1 MKKKLA
7 LLFLALSFSSQA
19 QEVVSSQNDKGVG
32 EFKYILTKDGVDS
45 EEKILST
52 ENVTIDD
59 FYNITQKLSIDSQKD
74 GYEITEAT
82 FKHTPYGHKTPKLGK
97 YKLELTVQKDD
108 QEKQKRS
115 FVFDNV
121 SHHEGD
127 DKFKIQVDQ
136 LNEEGY
142 IIVDYNK
149 EFSTYEYLLQ
159 KEND

>member
-1 MKKKLA
+1 M
-7 LLFLALSFSSQA
+7 
-19 QEVVSSQNDKGVG
+19 
-32 EFKYILTKDGVDS
+32 
-45 EEKILST
+45 
-52 ENVTIDD
+52 
-59 FYNITQKLSIDSQKD
+59 
-74 GYEITEAT
+74 
-82 FKHTPYGHKTPKLGK
+82 
-97 YKLELTVQKDD
+97 ELTVQKDD

-115 FVFDNV
+115 FVFENV